1 MKITKKEKN
10 ISVPFDSLGNGA
22 VFTPYDCDD
31 EGIIFLRVEDIYCD
45 SDTEHYN
52 AVSLE
57 SGEFIFVTPLCPVIR
72 ISAELIVEY

>member
-10 ISVPFDSLGNGA
+10 NSVPFDSLEVGA

-31 EGIIFLRVEDIYCD
+31 EGIIFLRVEDVYCD
-45 SDTEHYN
+45 DEQYN

-57 SGEFIFVTPLCPVIR
+57 CGEFVFVTPLHPVIR
-72 ISAELIVEY
+72 VSAELIVEY

>member
-10 ISVPFDSLGNGA
+10 ISVPFDSLGSGA

-31 EGIIFLRVEDIYCD
+31 EGIIFLRVENIYCD
-45 SDTEHYN
+45 DEQYN